1 MKVNREGERKEVS
14 EKEGDFTLY
23 TNKEEREATN
33 GEIWEG
39 KKLAKALGKSR
50 SLSGLSWKG
59 GTKDD

>member
-1 MKVNREGERKEVS
+1 MS

-50 SLSGLSWKG
+50 SLSGLSWKC